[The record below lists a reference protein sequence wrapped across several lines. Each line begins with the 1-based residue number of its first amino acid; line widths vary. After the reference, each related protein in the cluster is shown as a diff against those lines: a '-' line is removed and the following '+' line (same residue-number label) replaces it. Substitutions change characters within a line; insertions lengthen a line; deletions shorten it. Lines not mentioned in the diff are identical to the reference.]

1 MAEPVLYALGF
12 DGSGGGQQLAGDDI
26 TDWLRDDRLAWVHLD
41 ADNSGTRQWLQSNLD
56 YLDPTVFEMLLA
68 HDTRPRAEMIDDGL
82 LLILRGVNLNPE
94 ARPEDMISVRLW
106 IQKQRI
112 VTLRKRRS
120 KAISDI
126 RAALEQG
133 TGPKNAGDFVVSL
146 TARLLERMTPSLNEL
161 KSELET
167 IEDSVYMARQRDITA
182 QLLHI
187 ARRAITFRRYL
198 EPQKDAIIEL
208 TGAGPAWLDNSQ
220 LLSLSES
227 RNTVNRY
234 LEDLNAIKEKAK
246 LLSDQISNILAEKM
260 NRNMY
265 KISIIS
271 AIFLPLGFIT
281 GLLGVN
287 VAGIPGAEHPLAF
300 GILGLFLVILVAIQI
315 GLMKKSNWF

>member
-1 MAEPVLYALGF
+1 
-12 DGSGGGQQLAGDDI
+12 
-26 TDWLRDDRLAWVHLD
+26 
-41 ADNSGTRQWLQSNLD
+41 
-56 YLDPTVFEMLLA
+56 
-68 HDTRPRAEMIDDGL
+68 
-82 LLILRGVNLNPE
+82 
-94 ARPEDMISVRLW
+94 
-106 IQKQRI
+106 
-112 VTLRKRRS
+112 
-120 KAISDI
+120 
-126 RAALEQG
+126 
-133 TGPKNAGDFVVSL
+133 
-146 TARLLERMTPSLNEL
+146 
-161 KSELET
+161 
-167 IEDSVYMARQRDITA
+167 MARQRDITA

-300 GILGLFLVILVAIQI
+300 GILGLLLVILVAIQI